1 MFSIRSRHVPHPV
14 QAPVALETAST
25 VAAPLSIAV
34 LTLSLVTA
42 RQIHA
47 NTRSPLLTRA
57 NLVWL
62 GYPNFP
68 SGGNGVIKVSATDG
82 FDVDPTAGAAR
93 IAVTT

>member
-14 QAPVALETAST
+14 QAPVALDTAST

-47 NTRSPLLTRA
+47 NTPSLLLTRA
-57 NLVWL
+57 DLVWL
-62 GYPNFP
+62 GYPNFAVGETR
-68 SGGNGVIKVSATDG
+68 SGIEKRRPAAAGSVSE
-82 FDVDPTAGAAR
+82 
-93 IAVTT
+93 

>member
-47 NTRSPLLTRA
+47 NTPTPLLSLG
-57 NLVWL
+57 LVWL
-62 GYPNFP
+62 GYPNFLICAR
-68 SGGNGVIKVSATDG
+68 SGRIRPHPADRSGIEKRG
-82 FDVDPTAGAAR
+82 PAGR
-93 IAVTT
+93 G